1 VIKIIQ
7 LITGEMLIAEMVPP
21 TGDVDMLHTKNITI
35 KNPLFIHQQAVEGQG
50 PKVNLY
56 PYNILGDG
64 DIELTPHSIVWT
76 VQPEQRLKNQYQEA
90 FSSIITPPGPKL
102 VK

>member
-1 VIKIIQ
+1 
-7 LITGEMLIAEMVPP
+7 MLIA
-21 TGDVDMLHTKNITI
+21 DMKENNEIE
-35 KNPLFIHQQAVEGQG
+35 NPLFVHQQAVEGQG

-56 PYNILGDG
+56 PYNILGTGNITLNPDNV
-64 DIELTPHSIVWT
+64 VWT
-76 VQPEQRLKNQYQEA
+76 VDPEQQLLNQYQNA

>member
-1 VIKIIQ
+1 MIKIIQ
-7 LITGEMLIAEMVPP
+7 LVTGEMLIAEI
-21 TGDVDMLHTKNITI
+21 NEENYEI

-50 PKVNLY
+50 PKVNLF

-64 DIELTPHSIVWT
+64 NISLNPNNIVWT
-76 VQPEQRLKNQYQEA
+76 VDPEQKLLNQYQEA
-90 FSSIITPPGPKL
+90 FSKVITPPGPKL